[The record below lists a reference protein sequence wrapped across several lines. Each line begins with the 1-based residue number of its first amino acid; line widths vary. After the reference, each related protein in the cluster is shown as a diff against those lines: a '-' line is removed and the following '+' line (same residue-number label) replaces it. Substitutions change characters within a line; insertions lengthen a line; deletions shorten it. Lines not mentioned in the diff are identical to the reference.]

1 MNMEAVTSNR
11 TQGLSPFQME
21 MLEMTS
27 RVSSQ
32 QEMDDIRRMLA
43 QYFARKAE
51 DAIDN
56 LWDNGTLSNEVIE
69 GWKNEH
75 MRTHYRQ

>member
-1 MNMEAVTSNR
+1 MEAVTSNR
-11 TQGLSPFQME
+11 AQGFSPFQME

-43 QYFARKAE
+43 QYFAQKAE
-51 DAIDN
+51 DAIDS
-56 LWDNGTLSNEVIE
+56 LWDNGTINNEVIE

-75 MRTHYRQ
+75 MRTPYRQ